1 MTKEDMVLVVK
12 TMKIPIDGFQRNP
25 EKAPYPILE
34 AGIRDILHGRSRKRK
49 NNSLIYPNFVNNIKE
64 FILKKREDDIE
75 QKDIEKFY
83 MQMEMDEKLRP
94 FEKIVL
100 FQTLYP
106 TQYNEELPRLI
117 ENSKNK
123 RPLFFGFSKDL
134 DPIMKIESLI
144 KTDTPSGLFEGEQ
157 ENLHSWLITEFE
169 NKTLNQFKQIA
180 VTSTDENF
188 SQSLFS
194 RSDKEKLALTFLFL
208 EAHNRY
214 QDPKYEKLVYYVY
227 QNWRNLMIDKM
238 HEIAEV
244 QKGENKS
251 LCKELDNEKKK
262 VSRVNREKEQL
273 ENELEKQKEEITKI
287 KKMNK
292 HYETMIEQLN
302 QNITSLTHTCSEL
315 KQQQEYLQ
323 QRVTRYEEIIKTLQL
338 LLGDYEWTIV
348 TNHKDD
354 FSLLSSLF
362 NERIMTPQ
370 TLQNMIN
377 QGTIEELKEHILFV
391 SRLSFTS
398 SKLYIDVMDSLQKY
412 QIKTEELLSNSE
424 IDNLKIIINEL
435 LSKEGEMIW

>member
-1 MTKEDMVLVVK
+1 MTKEDMVLIMK

-25 EKAPYPILE
+25 EKAPYQILE

-75 QKDIEKFY
+75 QKDIEKFF
-83 MQMEMDEKLRP
+83 MQMEMDENLRP
-94 FEKIVL
+94 FEKIAL

-123 RPLFFGFSKDL
+123 RPLFFGFSKDF
-134 DPIMKIESLI
+134 DPVMKIESLI

-169 NKTLNQFKQIA
+169 DKTLDQFKQIA

-188 SQSLFS
+188 SQNLFS
-194 RSDKEKLALTFLFL
+194 RSDEEKLALTFLYL
-208 EAHNRY
+208 EAQHRY
-214 QDPKYEKLVYYVY
+214 QNPRYEKLVYYVY
-227 QNWRNLMIDKM
+227 QSWRNFKISKMYEMI
-238 HEIAEV
+238 EEL
-244 QKGENKS
+244 KGENES
-251 LCKELDNEKKK
+251 LCKELDDAKKK
-262 VSRVNREKEQL
+262 IGRANREKEQL
-273 ENELEKQKEEITKI
+273 ENELKKQKEEITNI
-287 KKMNK
+287 KEVNK

-302 QNITSLTHTCSEL
+302 QKMTTVTHTCDKL
-315 KQQQEYLQ
+315 KQQQEALQ
-323 QRVTRYEEIIKTLQL
+323 QRVNRYKKGMKTLQYL
-338 LLGDYEWTIV
+338 LEEYEWTIV

-354 FSLLSSLF
+354 FPLLSSLF

-377 QGTIEELKEHILFV
+377 RGTIEELKGHILFV
-391 SRLSFTS
+391 CRLSFTS
-398 SKLYIDVMDSLQKY
+398 SRLYLDVMDSLQKY

-424 IDNLKIIINEL
+424 IDNLKIIMNEL
-435 LSKEGEMIW
+435 LSKEGEMVW